1 MLLQNGKFA
10 KTEIHVAKRRLHVQT
25 KLKRCI
31 FFSSLRKKFKG
42 ICSLPLVRKLVRV
55 PLPLP
60 CFGTSTTN
68 IHKIVKSANDNLMQ
82 DKHQSYNL
90 LRRHAID
97 WSLFRRDTHELR
109 HDHLPSATSRIC
121 HKLEKVCVN
130 TSAGNRFF
138 GPENQ
143 LCHSRTF
150 FKQNENSESSFRMS
164 EFAKQS
170 TNINS
175 GVDKVDWL
183 VDVNYSS
190 SKIELPFPSNATN
203 IIFIGKLSYL
213 DEIVLNENSK
223 IKLKWWIQNLELCNG
238 WASIQPPAEVLIQAD
253 ASTKGWAQRA
263 MESQQGE
270 CGLLRK

>member
-1 MLLQNGKFA
+1 MC
-10 KTEIHVAKRRLHVQT
+10 
-25 KLKRCI
+25 KLNLKDAY

-130 TSAGNRFF
+130 TSAGNRFL
-138 GPENQ
+138 G
-143 LCHSRTF
+143 L
-150 FKQNENSESSFRMS
+150 K
-164 EFAKQS
+164 
-170 TNINS
+170 INS
-175 GVDKVDWL
+175 V
-183 VDVNYSS
+183 
-190 SKIELPFPSNATN
+190 T
-203 IIFIGKLSYL
+203 
-213 DEIVLNENSK
+213 
-223 IKLKWWIQNLELCNG
+223 LEL
-238 WASIQPPAEVLIQAD
+238 SLSKTKIQKVVQNVRI
-253 ASTKGWAQRA
+253 
-263 MESQQGE
+263 
-270 CGLLRK
+270 C